1 MTYGENSHEMRE
13 SMASLLRWHR
23 IQQRLGGPGSHTVP
37 VTTTPAE
44 RERMGQIIQRY
55 RLAALTWCSQAVTA
69 VTLRA
74 EWSRS
79 TGPAR
84 KPAEEL
90 RSHLDAVTR
99 ALGHGE
105 RLSDLLTV
113 HHDNHLLDAW
123 QRLAR
128 AAALGEHDFAA
139 GVNRDS
145 LTPEQARTVLKD
157 AADLTQGLVILDSRY
172 KNVPSWQHLNQPVR
186 LGRAA
191 EAVSVTVDQSGY
203 DTTVDTRGWRPPA
216 GLINGPALPGLA
228 GAVQAQH
235 NTLVHLGQ
243 LPNALNLRR
252 VLHSQAQ
259 VSHEAAKH
267 AATAMPELFQE
278 FSRRAVL
285 YRNMVAASRDLGG
298 LIGVG
303 GHAVIESQNAA
314 TRLQREHLS
323 PEEAREPLQD
333 LRRLFTRT
341 DARIAAT
348 VERGIHEKLY
358 LAFAGHGRLAEDPI
372 RGVHPARREWT
383 PVTSPLQTPLLRLVR
398 EQLRPS
404 AVPQGEPDSSDA
416 GRMDFASALAHRP
429 RPGRGRAP

>member
-1 MTYGENSHEMRE
+1 
-13 SMASLLRWHR
+13 MASLLRWHR

-69 VTLRA
+69 VTPRA
-74 EWSRS
+74 EWSRT

-84 KPAEEL
+84 TPAEEL
-90 RSHLDAVTR
+90 RTHLDTAIT

-105 RLSDLLTV
+105 RLSDLLAV
-113 HHDNHLLDAW
+113 HHDNHLLDSW
-123 QRLAR
+123 QWVAR
-128 AAALGEHDFAA
+128 AAALGEHDFAS

-172 KNVPSWQHLNQPVR
+172 KNVPAWQHLNQPVR

-191 EAVSVTVDQSGY
+191 EAVSLTADQNGY

-235 NTLVHLGQ
+235 NTLVHLSA

-252 VLHSQAQ
+252 ILHSQARVTQ
-259 VSHEAAKH
+259 EAAKH
-267 AATAMPELFQE
+267 AATATPDLFQE
-278 FSRRAVL
+278 FSHRAVL
-285 YRNMVAASRDLGG
+285 YRNMVTASRDLRG
-298 LIGVG
+298 LIGAG
-303 GHAVIESQNAA
+303 GHAVVESQNAA
-314 TRLQREHLS
+314 TRLQRVHPMLG
-323 PEEAREPLQD
+323 AGRKPLED
-333 LRRLFTRT
+333 LHRLFKRT

-358 LAFAGHGRLAEDPI
+358 LASASHDQLAEDPI
-372 RGVHPARREWT
+372 RGIHPARREWK
-383 PVTSPLQTPLLRLVR
+383 PVTSPVQTPLLRLVR
-398 EQLRPS
+398 ERLRPI
-404 AVPQGEPDSSDA
+404 AVPQSEPDTSDA
-416 GRMDFASALAHRP
+416 GRMDFASALAHHP
-429 RPGRGRAP
+429 QPGRGRAP